1 MDLRLLQ
8 TRMDRLLLKHV
19 EMENQHEK
27 LMVKEKLHI
36 EEENHLEVM
45 EDLLKHISTVSYLP
59 LGINFL
65 VAVHFS

>member
-8 TRMDRLLLKHV
+8 TRMDRQLLKHE

-27 LMVKEKLHI
+27 QEVKEKLHI
-36 EEENHLEVM
+36 EEENHLEVT

-59 LGINFL
+59 FGINFL
-65 VAVHFS
+65 VAVNFS